1 MKLIHQVWATAL
13 ALVTASPLIAQQG
26 EPAAATRCAPEA
38 ALPPI
43 VKSMLC
49 TISDAYHRPLHPMVR
64 EIAPG
69 GGLGAGLEFTRRARS
84 LWQARAAGTV
94 TVRGSW
100 SGELGAGYHG
110 GHTGAEIYG
119 RVRDLPRL
127 DFFGPD
133 ITGLIAHANY
143 RLREAVVGAIA
154 TLRPVSWLTVG
165 GRVEGLWPEVRSG
178 RSSSL
183 PSIEDRFDEA
193 EAPGVTVQPAFIR
206 YEAALDLRIPAGLG
220 EALYQ
225 GARYRIAY
233 TIYSDR
239 EIDRFSFRRIELE
252 AQQRFA
258 LLVPLSRLT
267 LHGWPSLTD
276 ADAGHTVPFYL
287 QHTLGGK
294 WNLRSVH
301 EDLIGS
307 DGTQATLRGFRNFQ
321 FRDRNVLLLQAEY
334 RIPVWGPL
342 DATVFADAGKV
353 TPRREDLDLSALKHN
368 VGFSLSVMRGPA
380 TAARVDFGVGKEGMR
395 VFLTLRREAIP

>member
-1 MKLIHQVWATAL
+1 MKLTRLIRSASLAL
-13 ALVTASPLIAQQG
+13 ATASPLVAQQG
-26 EPAAATRCAPEA
+26 EEAVATRCAPEA

-49 TISDAYHRPLHPMVR
+49 MISEAYRRPLHPMVR

-69 GGLGAGLEFTRRARS
+69 GGLGAGLEFTRRARGP
-84 LWQARAAGTV
+84 WQARAAGTV
-94 TVRGSW
+94 TMRGSW
-100 SGELGAGYHG
+100 SGELGAGYQG
-110 GHTGAEIYG
+110 RRTAAEIYG
-119 RVRDLPRL
+119 RARDLPQL

-133 ITGLIAHANY
+133 ITGLTAHTNY
-143 RLREAVVGAIA
+143 RLRETVVGAIA
-154 TLRPVSWLTVG
+154 TLRPVSGLTLG
-165 GRVEGLWPEVRSG
+165 GRVERLWPEVRSG

-183 PSIEDRFDEA
+183 PSLEDRFDES
-193 EAPGVTVQPAFIR
+193 EAPGVTAQPAFMR
-206 YEAALDLRIPAGLG
+206 YEAALDLQIPAALG

-233 TIYSDR
+233 SIYSDR
-239 EIDRFSFRRIELE
+239 ELDRFSFRRLELE

-258 LLVPLSRLT
+258 LLGPLRRLT
-267 LHGWPSLTD
+267 LHGWLSLTET
-276 ADAGHTVPFYL
+276 DAGQAVPFYL

-353 TPRREDLDLSALKHN
+353 TSRREDLDLSALRHN

-380 TAARVDFGVGKEGMR
+380 TAARVDFGVGEEGMR